1 MPAANGVDPAPPP
14 VIARASLAALMR
26 DPETR
31 EDLRQR
37 IEETDESLNGIG
49 KALCV
54 SSGTISSYVKKQGWT
69 RPDSAPKPARPAVSN
84 HRLAETMADAEV
96 VKARLLRAVDRQ
108 IDKIEQRVRKKD
120 ASVDEK
126 EARTLG
132 TLAKTL
138 QTLIALDRDAGAQPD
153 QPEPLDRDELRAA
166 LARRLS
172 IWAEQGGEAA

>member
-1 MPAANGVDPAPPP
+1 
-14 VIARASLAALMR
+14 
-26 DPETR
+26 
-31 EDLRQR
+31 
-37 IEETDESLNGIG
+37 
-49 KALCV
+49 
-54 SSGTISSYVKKQGWT
+54 
-69 RPDSAPKPARPAVSN
+69 
-84 HRLAETMADAEV
+84 MADAEV